1 MFIKR
6 RMRLFINVVLI
17 VSVVLIPVYV
27 INGFYTVHHVC
38 NSMIYDA
45 IKVSATGKLPS
56 EGFPAI
62 TPIPYLH
69 AMILYMVT
77 ELQIPQ
83 LNTVYL
89 IMFQL
94 LEAMFILLVILN
106 QTTNIKNLHTKR
118 ILRLA
123 SITIAVMLIYW
134 NIYPSVI
141 YEYGF
146 HHQWY
151 GVHLVAFVVMLLS
164 LYKILKNWKKMIITL
179 YPFLISIPFTHPF
192 AEVMLLSFLI
202 YALVLVVPYF
212 IISKVQFKV
221 YNRVAHL
228 IILLILSIITTYL
241 NDALVSLALKQY
253 TPPLLEK
260 LKMLHEETLSYLSV
274 VLPSPASNPL
284 TILSSIGF
292 KYFVFVLN
300 VTFPLTYYLIL
311 LLYRHD
317 PKSLY
322 ENPCFITATAFSLSL
337 TSYPFANIALKGLSF
352 AFIQRYLYFLYILI
366 ILNGI
371 IILNNLSEQR
381 ALVGK
386 RRKSSK
392 IIISTVFSLLAIL
405 LLGLFSTL
413 LTLSLQIPLTLYY
426 SAYRTRVVNL
436 NLYLARHPTSTATL
450 TPGYYIMPQYL
461 NNSITEIV
469 LYAYKASNALKK
481 LLDVDVIIW
490 DNPCQGICIQLR
502 SAGLYN
508 LDYQEL
514 FASLIHMRSLIYN
527 DAQLEILLR

>member
-17 VSVVLIPVYV
+17 VSVVLIPIYV

-45 IKVSATGKLPS
+45 IKASVAGKLPN

-69 AMILYMVT
+69 ATILYMVT
-77 ELQIPQ
+77 ELQILQ
-83 LNTVYL
+83 LNTIYL

-106 QTTNIKNLHTKR
+106 QTTNIENLYTKG

-151 GVHLVAFVVMLLS
+151 GVHLVAFVAILLS
-164 LYKILKNWKKMIITL
+164 LYKIFKSWKKMIVSL

-202 YALVLVVPYF
+202 YALVLIVPYF

-228 IILLILSIITTYL
+228 IILLILSIIITYL
-241 NDALVSLALKQY
+241 NDALVSLTLKQY
-253 TPPLLEK
+253 TPLLLER

-274 VLPSPASNPL
+274 VSPSPVLNPL
-284 TILSSIGF
+284 TILSNIGF

-311 LLYRHD
+311 LYRRD

-322 ENPCFITATAFSLSL
+322 ENSCFITATAFSLSL
-337 TSYPFANIALKGLSF
+337 TLYPFANIALKELSF

-381 ALVGK
+381 ALAEK
-386 RRKSSK
+386 RRSSK
-392 IIISTVFSLLAIL
+392 IVFSTVFLLLTIL

-413 LTLSLQIPLTLYY
+413 LTLSSRIPLTLYY

-436 NLYLARHPTSTATL
+436 NLYLARHLTFTVTL
-450 TPGYYIMPQYL
+450 TPGYYVMPQYL
-461 NNSITEIV
+461 SDSITVVV
-469 LYAYKASNALKK
+469 LYAYRAGDALKK
-481 LLDVDVIIW
+481 LLDTDVIIW

-502 SAGLYN
+502 SAGLYD
-508 LDYQEL
+508 LDYQGL
-514 FASLIHMRSLIYN
+514 LASLIQMRSLTYN
-527 DAQLEILLR
+527 DAQLEMLLR